1 MNNQNESPF
10 GNPKFIASIIVVF
23 LMLWGW
29 QYYMNKTYPPA
40 PAKPAATEVAGSTA
54 NGSANGTVSAEVGTG
69 ASAATIGSNGTANLA
84 QQAAE
89 TATEKTFSYEDE
101 NVKWSLSS
109 FGMGLNSLELKK
121 YTNKQKQPI
130 VFNSSEKLFAN
141 TVENQNVFYKLEQTS
156 ATEFV
161 GTATVNGKNIR
172 RTVVYHPETMS
183 FTSEVSFDTTPSTV
197 TFSTAEPKLVI
208 SSGNFFLPSFE
219 RQDFLFQDAE
229 KVKTE
234 HVSGLKDEETLSK
247 SASNIRLASIGSQY
261 FTQSYID
268 KSDVL
273 PSLNMNVANKTAKMD
288 VVYDLKDA
296 KVSRL
301 SNIIF
306 IGPKVPENLNK
317 IDPLLPEVM
326 DYGIF
331 GFISKPLL
339 SLMKFMFGIFGNWG
353 LAIIALTI
361 VVRFVMLPFNIVSF
375 KSARAMQKIQPE
387 LQAVREKYKNDPMA
401 VNRETMALMKQHNA
415 NPLSSCLPMLIQI
428 PIFFALWRTIGSSIE
443 IYQQPFFGWITDLSS
458 HDKFFVLPVLM
469 GVTMFFQQK
478 LTPTTMDPMQAK
490 ILNFMP
496 ILFSLFML
504 SLPSGLTLYN
514 FVSALFG
521 VGQQY
526 FLMKDRK
533 TDKKA
538 DDAVGA
544 LAKKV
549 SLKAKK

>member
-40 PAKPAATEVAGSTA
+40 PAKTAVSEVADSTA
-54 NGSANGTVSAEVGTG
+54 NGAVSAEVGSG
-69 ASAATIGSNGTANLA
+69 AQAAASAVGSNGTASLA
-84 QQAAE
+84 QAPTE
-89 TATEKTFSYEDE
+89 TATEKAFSYEDE
-101 NVKWSLSS
+101 NVKWTLSS
-109 FGMGLNSLELKK
+109 FGMGLTSLELKK

-130 VFNSSEKLFAN
+130 IFNSSEKLFAN

-161 GTATVNGKNIR
+161 GTATVNGKNIH
-172 RTVVYHPETMS
+172 RTLNYHPETMS
-183 FTSEVSFDTTPSTV
+183 FTSEVSFDTVPSTI
-197 TFSTAEPKLVI
+197 TFSTSEPKLVI

-219 RQDFLFQDAE
+219 RQDFLFRDSE

-234 HVSGLKDEETLSK
+234 HVSGLKDDETLSK
-247 SASNIRLASIGSQY
+247 SATNTRLASIGSQY

-288 VVYDLKDA
+288 VVYNLKDA

-361 VVRFVMLPFNIVSF
+361 VVRFLMLPFNIVSF

-469 GVTMFFQQK
+469 GITMFFQQK

-538 DDAVGA
+538 TESAGS